1 VLPASQQPQALVLS
15 PSAARPIPGSPG
27 LQAAAAGGASAPSG
41 PALVGSP
48 SISNHAA
55 AELLRSA
62 SGAQQLLAGAAAAGT
77 NPAAAAAAGQ
87 QGLSPSAL
95 QHQQAKVPVATMA
108 DRLADTGK
116 VGGASCLAGAL
127 GCWVAVCCKSPLL

>member
-1 VLPASQQPQALVLS
+1 M
-15 PSAARPIPGSPG
+15 
-27 LQAAAAGGASAPSG
+27 
-41 PALVGSP
+41 LVGSP
-48 SISNHAA
+48 GVGGHAA
-55 AELLRSA
+55 AAADLLRTA

-95 QHQQAKVPVATMA
+95 QQHQQQQQPKLPATMA

-116 VGGASCLAGAL
+116 AIEAAATLYDDYCRVIT
-127 GCWVAVCCKSPLL
+127 PENLLTEESEEVSG